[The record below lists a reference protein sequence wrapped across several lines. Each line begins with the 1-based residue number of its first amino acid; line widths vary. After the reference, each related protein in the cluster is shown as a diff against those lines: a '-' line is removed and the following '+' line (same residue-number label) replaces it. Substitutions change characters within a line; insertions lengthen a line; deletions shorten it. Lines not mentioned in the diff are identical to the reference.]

1 MDWCYQ
7 LGRYTDAQQVFES
20 VIGNYPE
27 SSFVPQASYM
37 RGFCLYQ
44 LGQVDEAVE
53 TSKVFI
59 EKYPDSEWTPDV
71 IFWLAERYYNQG
83 QYGEAEPLFLRI
95 ASDFSGH
102 RLAARALYWAGRA
115 ADEKSNYVKAI
126 ERYSEVAKTY
136 PDSEI
141 LPQTRFAQ
149 GDALTEL
156 GEFARAILAF
166 EEILKNYPESPL
178 VSAAW
183 GRKGDCQYSLAT
195 DNSARYEEAI
205 SSYQAVLN
213 RPSSSPVLKMQT
225 EYKMGRCL
233 EKTGAFE
240 KAFSRYMNVVYTF
253 TNERVDRTPYSIIW
267 FTRAAFG
274 AASLKEKE
282 RVWVEAVKI
291 YDRVIAAGVPARD
304 EAQKRVERIKTENWL
319 LFQQSEETDNVGID
333 D

>member
-1 MDWCYQ
+1 
-7 LGRYTDAQQVFES
+7 
-20 VIGNYPE
+20 VIAGFPD

-44 LGQVDEAVE
+44 QGQVEEAIE
-53 TSKVFI
+53 TTKVFI
-59 EKYPDSEWTPDV
+59 EEYPDSEWTPDV
-71 IFWLAERYYNQG
+71 IFWLAEQYYNQG
-83 QYGEAEPLFLRI
+83 KYTEAEPLFLRI
-95 ASDFSGH
+95 ANDFAGH
-102 RLAARALYWAGRA
+102 RLAARALYWTGRA
-115 ADEKSNYVKAI
+115 AAEESDYVKAI
-126 ERYSEVAKTY
+126 ERFSEVAKTY

-166 EEILKNYPESPL
+166 EEIIKNFPESHL

-195 DNSARYEEAI
+195 DNPARYEEAVN
-205 SSYQAVLN
+205 SYQAVLN
-213 RPSSSPVLKMQT
+213 RPLSSPVLKMQA
-225 EYKMGRCL
+225 EYKIGRCL
-233 EKTGAFE
+233 EKTGAVE
-240 KAFSRYMNVVYTF
+240 RAFSRYMNVVYTF
-253 TNERVDRTPYSIIW
+253 INGRVERTPYSILW

-282 RVWVEAVKI
+282 QVWVEAVKI
-291 YDRVIAAGVPARD
+291 YDRVINAVVPASD
-304 EAQKRVERIKTENWL
+304 EAQKRIERIKTENWL
-319 LFQQSEETDNVGID
+319 LFQQSKEMGNVGID